1 MPMLH
6 SRSGYIQHY
15 TFLQHFTQITI
26 LIGTRLRLTG
36 IPAHPGLLAMLMQ
49 LLYSLYYTYILYS
62 YIIQY

>member
-1 MPMLH
+1 MSMLC

-36 IPAHPGLLAMLMQ
+36 APAHPGPLAMLMQ
-49 LLYSLYYTYILYS
+49 LLYSLHNTYMVI
-62 YIIQY
+62 